1 MIRHVVVF
9 SWKPEATPERV
20 QQIADELTKL
30 SASIPAIKSY
40 ACGSDAGI
48 TDGNSDFA
56 VVADFDD
63 EAGFVTYRDHPE
75 HKEIIGRLIAP
86 VIAERSSVQFEF

>member
-9 SWKPEATPERV
+9 SWKPEATQDRI
-20 QQIADELTKL
+20 QQIATELTKL
-30 SASIPAIKSY
+30 SESIPAIKAY
-40 ACGSDAGI
+40 ACGPDAGL
-48 TDGNSDFA
+48 TDGNADFA

-75 HKEIIGRLIAP
+75 HKEIIARLIAP
-86 VIAERSSVQFEF
+86 VIATRAAAQFEA